1 MDPPT
6 LSFRGCRIVDSFM
19 GMDGEGIEDST
30 RTGDRGIFISNDAQW
45 IPVLDDAELSKD
57 LRATLDSISSDAGT
71 AGSGKH
77 KTYDS
82 SDNPIAEFAMV
93 QQDFLDEMLRL
104 AGLADS
110 MDEPKC
116 ALCDS
121 KLDAQGT
128 ELGEAASGAG
138 IDVPL
143 PSQWIFRCR
152 DCGEFLQCKDC
163 CLERHSMMPLH
174 FLKEWTGSFWADQT
188 LNGLGLVYQLG
199 HQGGRC
205 VVPDPTI
212 RSMVVLDSTDYVT
225 ALERMT
231 NTVGSTGM
239 KKIPDCY
246 KAFLRMLCEY
256 AWLLRAKRA
265 GRGHDPAG
273 LAATKQGECAVVCWA
288 CPYDGHNLPADWR
301 EVDAKYGYLY
311 RLILAIAANF
321 KLKNCMRTNERDDP
335 SLGPGWGA
343 FVEPSKYKEHLKNYI
358 AENDVSTCIAFTALT
373 QKETRNTSRLR
384 VSGVGGLG
392 DLQKGERYA
401 NMDFILMSS
410 LAGFDLEQLTISY
423 DIACQW
429 QKNLASRICK
439 LPADMQLDFESFLFQ
454 CSLPVWHASSHETE
468 CTNRY
473 SLSFIPG
480 VGKTDGEGIERLWA
494 ELSTFA
500 FHTKNMGIG
509 HRADTL
515 NDKINYHNFMK
526 NLGQAGILQRKL
538 MVAIAER
545 ERQIAAWKEVNK
557 SIPSKV
563 RTTWQERIDA
573 FHKDQTKPNLYLLSA
588 KDGPT
593 EAEIRV
599 SLKKD
604 EEDAAAKGMAPL
616 HGTSATVFLTAGLQL
631 EDTQRRIKAQI
642 SGLTIVTADRES
654 QALPV
659 LRPAAVHA
667 VEREE
672 RSRVP
677 EALPVKAKNIR
688 LFLPSE
694 LTDTERA
701 AGCQEGLAEMEA
713 KLREAQCNNTLVKLR
728 AGLHAKRHVIYW
740 KSSNITGKNGA
751 TQSQTLVG
759 QINDHI
765 SATAT
770 KYREVRRA
778 LLSLKGADYAP
789 HLQPLKDTDLTLD
802 SDVKDDESAAKKKLA
817 MISAGKGARTPRH
830 LAGTSRTVMSWIWS
844 ASGALDATEDGLH
857 KSLSVEWVRA
867 KSRKNRWDEEVNVLR
882 EEMRRVMRYLEWET
896 WNWNSRA
903 EITRDD
909 LSPATQAG
917 LKAYTLQQAHLHGSL
932 RTFYFNELSVP
943 LGKVAVAL
951 ALDDGDLP
959 SLFADDT
966 AEGL

>member
-1 MDPPT
+1 
-6 LSFRGCRIVDSFM
+6 
-19 GMDGEGIEDST
+19 
-30 RTGDRGIFISNDAQW
+30 
-45 IPVLDDAELSKD
+45 
-57 LRATLDSISSDAGT
+57 
-71 AGSGKH
+71 
-77 KTYDS
+77 
-82 SDNPIAEFAMV
+82 
-93 QQDFLDEMLRL
+93 
-104 AGLADS
+104 

-116 ALCDS
+116 ALCDC

-128 ELGEAASGAG
+128 ELDEAASGTG

-143 PSQWIFRCR
+143 PSQRIFRCR

-174 FLKEWTGSFWADQT
+174 FLKEWTGNFWADQT
-188 LNGLGLVYQLG
+188 LNGLGLIYQLG

-212 RSMVVLDSTDYVT
+212 RSMVVLDSTGVHQIKYRRCGCDRSDTSNPVRELLRNAWFPATATDPDTCATFKCLDTFRYLNVVANVNGQDYVA
-225 ALERMT
+225 ALEHMT
-231 NTVGSTGM
+231 NAVGSTGM
-239 KKIPDCY
+239 KKIPDRY
-246 KAFLRMLCEY
+246 KAFLRMSREY

-288 CPYDGHNLPADWR
+288 CPYDGRNLPANWR

-311 RLILAIAANF
+311 RLILAIDANF
-321 KLKNCMRTNERDDP
+321 KLKNRMRTNERDDP

-358 AENDVSTCIAFTALT
+358 AENDVSTCIAFAALT
-373 QKETRNTSRLR
+373 QKETRNTSGLR
-384 VSGVGGLG
+384 VSGVGGCVCARHECVRLNGLG
-392 DLQKGERYA
+392 DLQKGERFVYA

-429 QKNLASRICK
+429 QKNLASRIRK

-454 CSLPVWHASSHETE
+454 CGLPVWHASSHETE
-468 CTNRY
+468 CTNCY

-494 ELSTFA
+494 ELNAFA
-500 FHTKNMGIG
+500 LHTKNMGIG
-509 HRADTL
+509 HCADTL
-515 NDKINYHNFMK
+515 DDKINYHNFMK
-526 NLGQAGILQRKL
+526 NLGQASILQRKL

-563 RTTWQERIDA
+563 WTTWQERIDA
-573 FHKDQTKPNLYLLSA
+573 FHKDQTKSNPYLLSA

-604 EEDAAAKGMAPL
+604 EEDAAAKGVAPL
-616 HGTSATVFLTAGLQL
+616 HGTSATAFLTAGLQL

-642 SGLTIVTADRES
+642 SGLTIVMADRES
-654 QALPV
+654 KLQEQRLALQAKLRPFRV
-659 LRPAAVHA
+659 LQQIYTPAAVRTLSGSRGVA
-667 VEREE
+667 GQGREH
-672 RSRVP
+672 
-677 EALPVKAKNIR
+677 R

-694 LTDTERA
+694 LTGMERA

-713 KLREAQCNNTLVKLR
+713 KLRKAQCNDALVKLR
-728 AGLHAKRHVIYW
+728 AGLHAKRHVMYW
-740 KSSNITGKNGA
+740 KSSNITGQNGA
-751 TQSQTLVG
+751 TRSQTLVG
-759 QINDHI
+759 QINDRI

-770 KYREVRRA
+770 KYREARRA

-789 HLQPLKDTDLTLD
+789 HLQPLKDADLTLD
-802 SDVKDDESAAKKKLA
+802 GDIKDDESAAKKKLA
-817 MISAGKGARTPRH
+817 MISAGKGARTPHH

-844 ASGALDATEDGLH
+844 
-857 KSLSVEWVRA
+857 RA
-867 KSRKNRWDEEVNVLR
+867 GRSTYRGRVARIGRSEVGKNRWDEEVNVLR

-896 WNWNSRA
+896 WTWNSRA
-903 EITRDD
+903 KITRDD

-917 LKAYTLQQAHLHGSL
+917 LKAYALQQAHLHESL

-943 LGKVAVAL
+943 LGKAAVAL

-959 SLFADDT
+959 SLFADAT
-966 AEGL
+966 EGVSFHFFERVSLIGCSSLM